1 MRPLHKGLA
10 KICIVSPIPAYIFPF
25 GIPWIMA
32 GTVKHITDTHTS
44 RKKEKKHY
52 TRKKNTQETVGGH
65 HFHAPA
71 QREQEASLR
80 SIIGRVIEGEK
91 EREINSTK
99 VKTKRK
105 SACECV
111 CVYEFF
117 FSLPAARKCRAERE
131 GGRSKKETTEGRRS
145 TTFSLGHLLQGG
157 CSFSK
162 KREKFNEHK
171 KRDGE
176 DAK

>member
-117 FSLPAARKCRAERE
+117 FFAASCSEVSCGK
-131 GGRSKKETTEGRRS
+131 GRGKVE
-145 TTFSLGHLLQGG
+145 
-157 CSFSK
+157 
-162 KREKFNEHK
+162 
-171 KRDGE
+171 KRDNRGTE
-176 DAK
+176 KHNFLSWAFASGRL